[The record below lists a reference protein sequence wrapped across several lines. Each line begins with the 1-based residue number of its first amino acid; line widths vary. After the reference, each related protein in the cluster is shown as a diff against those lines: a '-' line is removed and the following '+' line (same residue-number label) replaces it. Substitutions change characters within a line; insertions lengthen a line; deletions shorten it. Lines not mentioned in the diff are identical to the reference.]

1 MRIANTILIALLIVI
16 GCGSCRMVDTLTGN
30 SKAGTVESLWPDVP
44 PLAGAT
50 KTDLALP
57 LGARLM
63 IRAAMQGKVSFIAFT
78 TAQSAQ
84 EVQDFYSKERM
95 KSAGWIANDRGCIG
109 DTENQKS
116 QGALCLFN
124 RQDGKK
130 KEGLAIVLAQ
140 DSKSK
145 QTDIFYARIDLTES
159 EASPSP
165 K

>member
-1 MRIANTILIALLIVI
+1 MRVTNTILVCLLIATV
-16 GCGSCRMVDTLTGN
+16 CGSCRMVETLTGN
-30 SKAGTVESLWPDVP
+30 GKAGTVSNLWSDVP
-44 PLAGAT
+44 PVSGAT

-63 IRAAMQGKVSFIAFT
+63 IRAAMQGKVSFIAFAT
-78 TAQSAQ
+78 EKSTQ
-84 EVQDFYSKERM
+84 EVQDFYTKERM
-95 KSAGWIANDRGCIG
+95 KSAGWVASDRGCIS
-109 DTENQKS
+109 DTEDQKS
-116 QGALCLFN
+116 QGAVCLFN

-140 DSKSK
+140 DEKSK

-165 K
+165 